1 MASKAKES
9 NTMGSI
15 IRSAGRAGI
24 GALAALALLLPGT
37 AIAEDA
43 VADQDATVAALAP
56 SSDAAAPADG
66 DGATESE
73 PRPEPTPAPEVDP
86 DPVGGWAVI
95 DPVTG
100 DVTNVIVCTE
110 SVCGESGAWGGLLPS
125 DTNCPGCL
133 LRKQTNGTS
142 DGNVAGWRSGGGN
155 SVTYDGDEKG
165 TFTIVSEGSAA
176 GGGTVSQSMTLDPSL
191 TATDPEGMDLHTG
204 IVRRSTDARF
214 QEGEQAARAT
224 VEDSRPEGGALES
237 GETTV
242 TFDALAQV
250 FAYESASEAA
260 SALAADVDAALVEQ
274 GLEEPVAAGP
284 EPESAPEADP
294 AVEDADSEPNTVVRA
309 IRSLVERVTSFL
321 SSWFGG

>member
-1 MASKAKES
+1 
-9 NTMGSI
+9 MGSI
-15 IRSAGRAGI
+15 IGSAGRAGI
-24 GALAALALLLPGT
+24 GAVAALALLLPGS

-43 VADQDATVAALAP
+43 VADQDAAVTEPAP
-56 SSDAAAPADG
+56 SSDEPVPADDDGAPA
-66 DGATESE
+66 E
-73 PRPEPTPAPEVDP
+73 PEPEPEPEPAPEVDP

-100 DVTNVIVCTE
+100 DVTSVIVCRE
-110 SVCGESGAWGGLLPS
+110 SVCGESGEWGGLLPG

-133 LRKQTNGTS
+133 LRKQTNATS

-155 SVTYDGDEKG
+155 TVTYDGDEKG
-165 TFTIVSEGSAA
+165 TFAIVSEGSTAE
-176 GGGTVSQSMTLDPSL
+176 GGTVSQSMTLDPSR

-204 IVRRSTDARF
+204 IVRRSTHARF
-214 QEGEQAARAT
+214 QEGERTARAT
-224 VEDSRPEGGALES
+224 VEASRPEGGALAS

-242 TFDALAQV
+242 TFDALDQV

-274 GLEEPVAAGP
+274 GLEEPVTTGP
-284 EPESAPEADP
+284 EAEPAPEADA
-294 AVEDADSEPNTVVRA
+294 AVEDADWAPNTVVSA